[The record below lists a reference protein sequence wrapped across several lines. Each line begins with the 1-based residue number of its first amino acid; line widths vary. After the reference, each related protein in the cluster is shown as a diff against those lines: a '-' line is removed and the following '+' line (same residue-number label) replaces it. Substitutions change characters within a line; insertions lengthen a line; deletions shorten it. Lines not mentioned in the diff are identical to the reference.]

1 MEYFVVSVFTHSA
14 LGEPE
19 SGNLLAVFPN
29 PADLT
34 PDQMQVI
41 ARDLRP
47 PDEHLENF
55 SETTFVT
62 ETSGDS
68 YRVRIFTPHEEL
80 AFAGH
85 PTLGTAWM
93 LRELGLVSGDVL
105 YQHSGGG
112 RTRILE
118 DRGMLWF
125 ERRGNADP
133 DLEDSKPT
141 IRSEIAEA
149 IGLVEG
155 DLDLEAREIGR
166 PGLLRPGIANA
177 GLEQL
182 MIPVRDL
189 ETLTRCVPHVG
200 RLAELPAVG
209 VYVFTAVK
217 AGGLRS
223 RGFFPGVGV
232 PEDPGTGSAA
242 AALGLYLSRRLGKV
256 DFEIVQ
262 GVEVGRPCR
271 IHLGASDGVVRIGGD
286 CSLVLR
292 GVLERLL

>member
-1 MEYFVVSVFTHSA
+1 MEFFQVDVFA
-14 LGEPE
+14 DRAYE
-19 SGNLLAVFPN
+19 GNPLAVFP
-29 PADLT
+29 DCSDVSS
-34 PDQMQVI
+34 DQMQAI
-41 ARDLRP
+41 AHEMNL
-47 PDEHLENF
+47 

-62 ETSGDS
+62 EASGDS

-80 AFAGH
+80 PFAGH
-85 PTLGTAWM
+85 PTLGTAWV
-93 LRELGLVSGDVL
+93 LRELGLVSGDVY
-105 YQHSGGG
+105 YQHSGAEK
-112 RTRILE
+112 TKILE

-125 ERRGNADP
+125 ERNGRADP

-149 IGLVEG
+149 IGLVER
-155 DLDLEAREIGR
+155 DLDLQAREIGR
-166 PGLLRPGIANA
+166 PGLLRPGVANA

-189 ETLTRCVPHVG
+189 ETLARCVPRVD
-200 RLAELPAVG
+200 RLAALPALG

-242 AALGLYLSRRLGKV
+242 AALGLYLARRLGKV
-256 DFEIVQ
+256 DFEVVQ

-271 IHLGASDGVVRIGGD
+271 IHLSASDGVVRIGGA

-292 GVLERLL
+292 GTLERLP